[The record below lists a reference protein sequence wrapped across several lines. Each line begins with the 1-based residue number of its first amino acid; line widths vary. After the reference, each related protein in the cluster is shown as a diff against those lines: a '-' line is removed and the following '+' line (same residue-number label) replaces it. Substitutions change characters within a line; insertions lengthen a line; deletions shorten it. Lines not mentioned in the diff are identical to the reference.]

1 MSHIYVIGFGAIN
14 YDHLLLVDSIVVDSE
29 QVVKGSSVEPGGSAA
44 NTIFGLAKLGVNCGF
59 IGAVGSDSEGKTAI
73 KDFTDAGIDTSKIA
87 IKKNVKTGKT
97 TCISDKNNKRSIYIQ
112 PGANSAIDETD
123 IDLDYVNR
131 SKILHISSFVD
142 NNQFGLQSGIMSDI
156 SDDIHIGFS
165 PGIIYAR
172 KGINALSSILRKT
185 CMLFINRDEIET
197 MTKTNFLSGSKQC
210 MEAGCKYV
218 IVTMGKGY
226 IKDGEQVICVITDPV
241 GQYEITVPHKTIIN
255 STESTGAG
263 DAFAAGFIYGYL
275 NKKDIAECAILGHIT
290 AISTL
295 KSTGARK
302 GLPDLNKLTKSYF
315 KLMGTEL

>member
-1 MSHIYVIGFGAIN
+1 MDVIGFGAIN
-14 YDHLLLVDSIVVDSE
+14 YDHLLLVDSIVIDGE
-29 QVVKGSSVEPGGSAA
+29 QVVKSSSIQPGGSAA
-44 NTIFGLAKLGVNCGF
+44 NTIFGLARLGVNCGF
-59 IGAVGSDSEGKTAI
+59 IGAVGSDAEGKAAI
-73 KDFTDAGIDTSKIA
+73 KDFTSAGIDTSRIA
-87 IKKNVKTGKT
+87 IKKNAKTGKT
-97 TCISDKNNKRSIYIQ
+97 TCISDNDNKRSIYIQ
-112 PGANSAIDETD
+112 PGANGDIDETD
-123 IDLDYVNR
+123 IDMYYVNQ

-142 NNQFGLQSGIMSDI
+142 NNQFDLQSRMMPDI

-165 PGIIYAR
+165 PGILYAR
-172 KGINALSSILRKT
+172 KGMDALSSILRKT
-185 CMLFINRDEIET
+185 CMLFVNRNEIET

-226 IKDGEQVICVITDPV
+226 IKDEEQVICVITDPV
-241 GQYEITVPHKTIIN
+241 GQYEITVPGKTVVKN
-255 STESTGAG
+255 AESTGAG

-302 GLPDLNKLTKSYF
+302 GLPDLNNLSKNYF
-315 KLMGTEL
+315 ELLGTEL